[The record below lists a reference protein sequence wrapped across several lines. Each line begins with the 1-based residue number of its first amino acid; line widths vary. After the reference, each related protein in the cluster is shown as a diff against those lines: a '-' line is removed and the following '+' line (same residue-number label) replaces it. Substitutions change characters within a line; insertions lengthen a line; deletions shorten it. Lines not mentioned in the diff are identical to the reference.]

1 MARLQKLPIDK
12 ISLNE
17 IHVNRWFIIANPT
30 SGNRNFSKN
39 WKQIQQL
46 LRDSTIDFS
55 FSITQFV
62 KHEIELV
69 QNAVKKGYRNFISVG
84 GDGTLH
90 HVVNAIMLQRYVKTS
105 DITIAVIPLG
115 TGNDWIKTYNIPND
129 IEKAIEIIN
138 QKKTILQDIG
148 VLETADKK
156 ITYFNNAAGLGYD
169 AYIVNK
175 LKKLKNFGSASYLLA
190 GIYGLFFYKKS
201 VFSISFDDKKIETT
215 CLMTVIGLCKFSGG
229 GMQFTKNVN
238 PTDGFFDITIAKNI
252 TFLDL
257 VLNINKLYSGKIVD
271 HKKFETYKTKVISI
285 HPKNDTTLIQADG
298 ELIGTGKV
306 TAKILEKAI
315 NFVVN

>member
-1 MARLQKLPIDK
+1 MARLEKLTVDK
-12 ISLNE
+12 
-17 IHVNRWFIIANPT
+17 VNFDKNLANCWFIIANPT
-30 SGNRNFSKN
+30 SGNRNFSKK
-39 WKQIQQL
+39 WKLIQQL
-46 LRDSTIDFS
+46 LRDKNIHFS
-55 FSITQFV
+55 FSITRFV

-69 QNAVKKGYRNFISVG
+69 QNALKKGYRNFISVG

-115 TGNDWIKTYNIPND
+115 TGNDWIKTYNIPNH
-129 IEKAIEIIN
+129 IKKSIEIITR
-138 QKKTILQDIG
+138 KKTILQDIG

-156 ITYFNNAAGLGYD
+156 MTYFNNVAGLGYD

-175 LKKLKNFGSASYLLA
+175 LRYLKNFGSLSYLLA

-201 VFSISFDDKKIETT
+201 IFSISFDNKKIETT

-229 GMQFTKNVN
+229 GMQFTKNVDSS
-238 PTDGFFDITIAKNI
+238 DGFFDITIAKNI

-257 VLNINKLYSGKIVD
+257 VLNINKLYSGKIVH
-271 HKKFETYKTKVISI
+271 HKKFETYKTKEICV
-285 HPKNDTTLIQADG
+285 HPKSDKTFVQADG